1 MAKVKIRQISK
12 LQDSINGE
20 FTQQVGRENNLVPRV
35 LSYSLS
41 RSVGRVGENPGN
53 EVAERR
59 GRQNACVW
67 QSQRGYHLRVLSWSP
82 LDIIVFDH

>member
-1 MAKVKIRQISK
+1 MAKVKIRQICK

-20 FTQQVGRENNLVPRV
+20 FKQQVGRKNNLVPRV

-41 RSVGRVGENPGN
+41 RTEGRVGENPEK

-59 GRQNACVW
+59 GRQNAGVW